1 MRKIKKMTTKIAI
14 KTAKDYKKGYTI
26 LYIVQNGWMKTK
38 EQLFSI
44 Y

>member
-1 MRKIKKMTTKIAI
+1 MRKAQKMTTKIAI
-14 KTAKDYKKGYTI
+14 KTATDDKKGYTI
-26 LYIVQNGWMKTK
+26 LYIVRGWMKTK

>member
-1 MRKIKKMTTKIAI
+1 MREIKKMATKIAI
-14 KTAKDYKKGYTI
+14 KTATDYKKGYTI

-38 EQLFSI
+38 EQLFSS

>member
-1 MRKIKKMTTKIAI
+1 MATKIAI
-14 KTAKDYKKGYTI
+14 KTAKEYKNGYTI

>member
-1 MRKIKKMTTKIAI
+1 MRKIKKMATKIAI
-14 KTAKDYKKGYTI
+14 KTATDYKKGYTI
-26 LYIVQNGWMKTK
+26 LYIARGWMKTK

>member
-14 KTAKDYKKGYTI
+14 KMAKDYKKGYTI
-26 LYIVQNGWMKTK
+26 LYIARGWMKTK